1 MSQTEPNHSRA
12 AIIADLACI
21 IGEMADLQAEQ
32 ARLSERSAGMQSR
45 LGKMIRDLSTT
56 TAVIRSPMTPDAAQK
71 LQRAVREAPPLPLLA
86 ERPAPAAQA
95 ATPADIQPQAQSE
108 GEPVRVGKA
117 SDEVPV
123 RGAGEDV
130 RTGQSEECRHDA
142 GAGGESAASADTA
155 PAPDERK
162 KRDRLPTFGDLLAE
176 GAKYRDSEKPEP
188 VPRKETMEEPAPP
201 QPKKRVRSEGGGL
214 VQDGGS
220 TGETRGD
227 QVLNLWADTTL
238 TQDEI
243 ARKLKV
249 SSGTP
254 AAYLSTARRL
264 ADPRAL
270 KGDLAR
276 AALRPPR
283 HEIPDGRPALINLDT
298 GQITGAAG
306 SWTADR
312 AVAKAIN
319 VLADGQLYDTSRM
332 AKVSG
337 IKEDAIVASM
347 GIWASALA
355 KIGVELRYQRGYGCR
370 LLAIRSEAA

>member
-1 MSQTEPNHSRA
+1 MTQH
-12 AIIADLACI
+12 IISELACLV
-21 IGEMADLQAEQ
+21 GEMAELQSDQ
-32 ARLSERSAGMQSR
+32 ARLAEKQAGMQSR
-45 LGKMIRDLSTT
+45 LGHLIRDLSTT
-56 TAVIRSPMTPDAAQK
+56 TVMMRDPISPEARDSFLRAVSESRRFSILAEPDA
-71 LQRAVREAPPLPLLA
+71 
-86 ERPAPAAQA
+86 PATQA

-123 RGAGEDV
+123 RGAGEGH
-130 RTGQSEECRHDA
+130 RAGQSEEFRHDA
-142 GAGGESAASADTA
+142 GAGGESTASADTA
-155 PAPDERK
+155 PAPDGRK
-162 KRDRLPTFGDLLAE
+162 KRER
-176 GAKYRDSEKPEP
+176 KSQ
-188 VPRKETMEEPAPP
+188 PRPADPILSTARPP
-201 QPKKRVRSEGGGL
+201 SVQADGGGL

-243 ARKLKV
+243 AAKLKV
-249 SSGTP
+249 NSSTP
-254 AAYLSTARRL
+254 SAYLSTARRQS
-264 ADPRAL
+264 DPRAL

-276 AALRPPR
+276 AALRPLR
-283 HEIPDGRPALINLDT
+283 HEMPDGRPALINLDT
-298 GQITGAAG
+298 GQITGSAG

-355 KIGVELRYQRGYGCR
+355 KIGVELHYQRGYGCR

>member
-1 MSQTEPNHSRA
+1 MTQHEPNHSRG

-21 IGEMADLQAEQ
+21 IGEMADLQVEQ
-32 ARLSERSAGMQSR
+32 ARLSERQAAMQSR

-56 TAVIRSPMTPDAAQK
+56 TAVIRAPIAPDAAQK
-71 LQRAVREAPPLPLLA
+71 LPRAVREAPQLPLSA
-86 ERPAPAAQA
+86 ERVAPAAQA
-95 ATPADIQPQAQSE
+95 APPADIQPQAQSE

-123 RGAGEDV
+123 RGAGDGH
-130 RTGQSEECRHDA
+130 RAGQSEEFCHDA

-155 PAPDERK
+155 PAPDGRK
-162 KRDRLPTFGDLLAE
+162 KRERKSP
-176 GAKYRDSEKPEP
+176 
-188 VPRKETMEEPAPP
+188 PRPADPILSAARPP
-201 QPKKRVRSEGGGL
+201 SVQADGGGL

-238 TQDEI
+238 SQDEI
-243 ARKLKV
+243 AAKLKV
-249 SSGTP
+249 NSGTP
-254 AAYLSTARRL
+254 SAYLSTARRQS
-264 ADPRAL
+264 DPRAL

-283 HEIPDGRPALINLDT
+283 HEMPEGRPALINLDT

-312 AVAKAIN
+312 TVARAIN

>member
-1 MSQTEPNHSRA
+1 MTQH
-12 AIIADLACI
+12 IISELACLV
-21 IGEMADLQAEQ
+21 GEMAELQSDQ
-32 ARLSERSAGMQSR
+32 ARLAEKQAGMQSR
-45 LGKMIRDLSTT
+45 LGRLIRDLSSGTS
-56 TAVIRSPMTPDAAQK
+56 AVQIS
-71 LQRAVREAPPLPLLA
+71 
-86 ERPAPAAQA
+86 APAFRLEPSIWTKAAEDIERESARVLRAGLSTRPERAQA
-95 ATPADIQPQAQSE
+95 APPPIGSPSAQDE
-108 GEPVRVGKA
+108 ARPVQVGKA
-117 SDEVPV
+117 LDASLV
-123 RGAGEDV
+123 GDV
-130 RTGQSEECRHDA
+130 GGSFSTNESRECRHDA

-155 PAPDERK
+155 PAADEK
-162 KRDRLPTFGDLLAE
+162 KR
-176 GAKYRDSEKPEP
+176 KP
-188 VPRKETMEEPAPP
+188 
-201 QPKKRVRSEGGGL
+201 PKKPADPIVTAARPPSVKAEGGGL

-243 ARKLKV
+243 AAKLKV
-249 SSGTP
+249 NSGTP
-254 AAYLSTARRL
+254 SAYLSTARRQS
-264 ADPRAL
+264 DPRDL

-283 HEIPDGRPALINLDT
+283 HEMPEGKPALINLDT
-298 GQITGAAG
+298 GQITGSAG

>member
-1 MSQTEPNHSRA
+1 MTQH
-12 AIIADLACI
+12 IISELACLV
-21 IGEMADLQAEQ
+21 GEMAELQSDQ
-32 ARLSERSAGMQSR
+32 ARLAEKQAGMQSR
-45 LGKMIRDLSTT
+45 LGRLIRDLSSGTS
-56 TAVIRSPMTPDAAQK
+56 AVQIS
-71 LQRAVREAPPLPLLA
+71 
-86 ERPAPAAQA
+86 APAFRLEPSIWTKAAEDIERESARVLRAGLSTRPERAQA
-95 ATPADIQPQAQSE
+95 APPPIGSPSAQDE
-108 GEPVRVGKA
+108 ARPVQVGKA
-117 SDEVPV
+117 LDASLV
-123 RGAGEDV
+123 GDV
-130 RTGQSEECRHDA
+130 GGSFSTNESRECRHDA

-155 PAPDERK
+155 PAPDANKAKRK
-162 KRDRLPTFGDLLAE
+162 TA
-176 GAKYRDSEKPEP
+176 AKPADPIAGSAVDP
-188 VPRKETMEEPAPP
+188 VAPRRPPAI
-201 QPKKRVRSEGGGL
+201 QAEGGGL

-227 QVLNLWADTTL
+227 QVLNLWAETTL

-249 SSGTP
+249 NSGTP

-264 ADPRAL
+264 ADSRAL

-283 HEIPDGRPALINLDT
+283 HEMPEGKPAIINIET
-298 GQITGAAG
+298 GQITGSSG

-337 IKEDAIVASM
+337 IKEDAIIASM

>member
-1 MSQTEPNHSRA
+1 VTQHEPTHSRA

-32 ARLSERSAGMQSR
+32 ARLSERQAAMQSR

-56 TAVIRSPMTPDAAQK
+56 TAVIRTPITPETAQK
-71 LQRAVREAPPLPLLA
+71 LQRAIREAPQFSLLA
-86 ERPAPAAQA
+86 ERDAPAAQA

-123 RGAGEDV
+123 RGAGV
-130 RTGQSEECRHDA
+130 GHRAGQSEELRHDA
-142 GAGGESAASADTA
+142 EAGGESAASADTA
-155 PAPDERK
+155 SAPDERK
-162 KRDRLPTFGDLLAE
+162 KRRRLPSSADLLAE
-176 GAKYRDSEKPEP
+176 GAKYRNSEKPADP
-188 VPRKETMEEPAPP
+188 IVAAARHPSVKAD
-201 QPKKRVRSEGGGL
+201 GGGL

-227 QVLNLWADTTL
+227 QVLNLWAETTL
-238 TQDEI
+238 AQDEI
-243 ARKLKV
+243 ARKLGV
-249 SSGTP
+249 NSGTP
-254 AAYLSTARRL
+254 AAYLSTARRA

-283 HEIPDGRPALINLDT
+283 HEIPDGKPALINLDT

-370 LLAIRSEAA
+370 LLAIQSEAA

>member
-1 MSQTEPNHSRA
+1 MTQHDAQSQHSRA

-71 LQRAVREAPPLPLLA
+71 LQRAVREAAPLPLLA

-123 RGAGEDV
+123 RGAGVDV

-155 PAPDERK
+155 PAPGANKTKRK
-162 KRDRLPTFGDLLAE
+162 AA
-176 GAKYRDSEKPEP
+176 AKPVDPIAGP
-188 VPRKETMEEPAPP
+188 AADPVVPRRPPAV
-201 QPKKRVRSEGGGL
+201 QAEGGGL
-214 VQDGGS
+214 VQDGGG

-243 ARKLKV
+243 ARKLGV
-249 SSGTP
+249 NSGTP

-283 HEIPDGRPALINLDT
+283 HEIPDGKPALINLDT

>member
-95 ATPADIQPQAQSE
+95 ATPAGTPPSAQDTGRSVEVGEAPDKAPERE
-108 GEPVRVGKA
+108 GGVGYT
-117 SDEVPV
+117 S
-123 RGAGEDV
+123 
-130 RTGQSEECRHDA
+130 GQSGECVTVT

-162 KRDRLPTFGDLLAE
+162 KRRRLPSSADLLAE
-176 GAKYRDSEKPEP
+176 GAKYRNSEKPADP
-188 VPRKETMEEPAPP
+188 IVAAARHPSVKAD
-201 QPKKRVRSEGGGL
+201 GGGL

-227 QVLNLWADTTL
+227 QVLNLWAETTL
-238 TQDEI
+238 AQDEI
-243 ARKLKV
+243 ARKLGV
-249 SSGTP
+249 NSGTP
-254 AAYLSTARRL
+254 AAYLSTARRA

-298 GQITGAAG
+298 GQITGASG